1 RSAPPT
7 PGVNA
12 ASGRGQQ
19 QQHLLTAFTAFE
31 IPRMSLKTV
40 RRVIMPSCRKGSTNV
55 ASVTPC
61 RSSKP
66 RGASM
71 RRARPTTPAL
81 HYTLP
86 RSFRAIISTKIETP
100 IPPYLDPA
108 ANTNSRIGLTTDP
121 GMQHERPLGQS
132 MQSMVSV
139 LDRSN
144 AKHPR
149 KILRSTSARHDGL
162 VIPTWLLCASARELR
177 SRAHVTSGPSGRG
190 GFQDST
196 RDTLLD
202 QGIQED
208 VFDLTYILASLEW
221 PSTLLRTSPPLSNSR
236 SLCITE

>member
-1 RSAPPT
+1 MPQGQHQCGECHPLQVLEAERRLHAT
-7 PGVNA
+7 GEANNA
-12 ASGRGQQ
+12 C
-19 QQHLLTAFTAFE
+19 
-31 IPRMSLKTV
+31 PSLH
-40 RRVIMPSCRKGSTNV
+40 PS
-55 ASVTPC
+55 
-61 RSSKP
+61 
-66 RGASM
+66 
-71 RRARPTTPAL
+71 
-81 HYTLP
+81 
-86 RSFRAIISTKIETP
+86 SFLQSIETP